1 MPHQYTRRQL
11 LGYST
16 VGVTTLLAGCSGAEI
31 AKRSEE
37 TEPIELRGGQYA
49 IFHQHWENY
58 VNFEYTANIVKDEEG
73 YSSSGPVN
81 ILFMNRHSF
90 VRWLNDE
97 HSQDDFHDI
106 SSLDVSGEIDV
117 SGVIK
122 PGIYYLLVD
131 NTNNERDAEVNIGW
145 QANVHTGDIERD
157 CSNSQNDA
165 EIRNLEVHKEQPP
178 ILSYHILIPETK
190 DSEYSLSMEILSSE
204 SEATVT
210 ETGSSEVC
218 STHFVDVI
226 ELSELDVQI
235 GERLEVRLTIESD
248 GEVANELEQSIN
260 VKSSEGLTGEA
271 NPEPYSQ

>member
-1 MPHQYTRRQL
+1 MAHQYTRRQL

-37 TEPIELRGGQYA
+37 NEPIELDEGLYA
-49 IFHQHWENY
+49 MFHQHWENY

-97 HSQDDFHDI
+97 HSQDDFHEI

-117 SGVIK
+117 SGVIE
-122 PGIYYLLVD
+122 PGIHYLIVD
-131 NTNNERDAEVNIGW
+131 NTNNERDAEVGISW

-157 CSNSQNDA
+157 CSKSPNDT
-165 EIRNLEVHKEQPP
+165 EIRNLEVHKERPP
-178 ILSYHILIPETK
+178 ILSYHILIPQTE
-190 DSEYSLSMEILSSE
+190 DSGYNLSMEILSSE
-204 SEATVT
+204 SEEVVT

-226 ELSELDVQI
+226 EMPDLDVQI
-235 GERLEVRLTIESD
+235 GERLEVRLTIEKD
-248 GEVANELEQSIN
+248 GTVINELEQSIN
-260 VKSSEGLTGEA
+260 VKSSEGLTGDS